1 MPFFNNIKLNQG
13 DIMKEE
19 FRNLFGYYCAF
30 TEDSIIT
37 SETPY
42 KKAVIFP
49 YGSIEKLHT
58 FLGVSIDSYNGDGF
72 GFAFSNMN
80 KATKIQIK
88 KICKTIKKNQK
99 KYSKTSSYEIEIDE
113 SERERIKNIFQPP
126 IYTKHGALKFWI
138 IFISIKIISLKII
151 LSLGNVFDLRNKK
164 YDDVFE
170 KDPNT
175 WTEDE
180 KEYVDEFFEWQKEQ
194 NDK

>member
-88 KICKTIKKNQK
+88 KICKTIKKNDQINSFAIFGINFFCNR
-99 KYSKTSSYEIEIDE
+99 KYILG
-113 SERERIKNIFQPP
+113 IFLVQ
-126 IYTKHGALKFWI
+126 
-138 IFISIKIISLKII
+138 
-151 LSLGNVFDLRNKK
+151 
-164 YDDVFE
+164 
-170 KDPNT
+170 
-175 WTEDE
+175 
-180 KEYVDEFFEWQKEQ
+180 FFVKLCGRFCIHQF
-194 NDK
+194 